1 MRIIYKTLTVAVLFG
16 LVCYTGRSL
25 NMSAL
30 PPPTAE
36 QSLEQVKHT
45 ASTLHKI
52 QQGENIM
59 SEHTAFPVWDKTKE
73 TIHAARDAVAEDS
86 QKLWDSTKENSQKAA
101 HKVSE
106 ESEKLW
112 DKTKEKSTETWEKTK
127 EGTHKLMHSNED
139 AKSTVQH

>member
-1 MRIIYKTLTVAVLFG
+1 MYFSPFWRKLLAV
-16 LVCYTGRSL
+16 SE
-25 NMSAL
+25 A
-30 PPPTAE
+30 
-36 QSLEQVKHT
+36 K
-45 ASTLHKI
+45 
-52 QQGENIM
+52 GENTM
-59 SEHTAFPVWDKTKE
+59 SEHTAFTVWDKTKE

-86 QKLWDSTKENSQKAA
+86 QQLWASTKENSQKAA

-127 EGTHKLMHSNED
+127 EGTNKFMHRNED

>member
-1 MRIIYKTLTVAVLFG
+1 MRIIYKTLTVAVLAG

-25 NMSAL
+25 NMSAS
-30 PPPTAE
+30 PTPTAE
-36 QSLEQVKHT
+36 QSLKQVKHT
-45 ASTLHKI
+45 ADALHKI
-52 QQGENIM
+52 QQGEITM
-59 SEHTAFPVWDKTKE
+59 SEHTASPVWDKTKE

-112 DKTKEKSTETWEKTK
+112 DKTKEKSAETWEKTK
-127 EGTHKLMHSNED
+127 EGTHRLMHRDEA
-139 AKSTVQH
+139 AKSTAQH